1 MTLHDFKPW
10 CTNRNFHAGG
20 APCER
25 CRGGRHW
32 NALAARCIHGSR
44 LKSAVGAI
52 EAYAH
57 DWIDAYKPVALWIA
71 PSIFARERALRLG
84 VPPNQVR
91 LLRHAVAPAQSKR
104 SYLEQKPGT
113 PKRFVL
119 FAGRLS
125 SEKGAQLLPSIA
137 DALNDTRVIVAGDG
151 PLRAELERAALR
163 QDNLEVRGQVSD
175 HELAELR
182 QSSELVIVPSIA
194 AESFCYVAAE
204 AAVDGKP
211 VVAFRAG
218 GIPELIDHEV
228 NGLLV
233 DPGDLQ
239 GFIASVQRV
248 LVAPEVWRQNPAP
261 REELQRLLSPAAHLA
276 GLLEA
281 YRLVTS

>member
-1 MTLHDFKPW
+1 
-10 CTNRNFHAGG
+10 
-20 APCER
+20 
-25 CRGGRHW
+25 
-32 NALAARCIHGSR
+32 
-44 LKSAVGAI
+44 
-52 EAYAH
+52 
-57 DWIDAYKPVALWIA
+57 
-71 PSIFARERALRLG
+71 
-84 VPPNQVR
+84 
-91 LLRHAVAPAQSKR
+91 
-104 SYLEQKPGT
+104 
-113 PKRFVL
+113 
-119 FAGRLS
+119 
-125 SEKGAQLLPSIA
+125 
-137 DALNDTRVIVAGDG
+137 
-151 PLRAELERAALR
+151 
-163 QDNLEVRGQVSD
+163 LEVRGQVSD